1 MQQTERI
8 GFIGLGDIGAPMAM
22 RILDAGHPLRVFN
35 RTAARTAPFVARGA
49 PAAASPADLARS
61 CDVILICVSNAASVD
76 EVVFGPSGLASAG
89 DPRHLVVDLSTIDPP
104 ATRAMA
110 ARLRQCC
117 GADWIDTPVSG
128 GRAGARAGTLAV
140 MAGGDA
146 AQIDRA
152 RPFLMSFAGRV
163 TRMGPLGCGVATK
176 ACNQMLNFG
185 TAAVIAETL
194 NFAARFGIDPSI
206 IPDAVAG
213 GFADSAVLRHFGK
226 AMADG
231 TYSGD
236 SLMAMKDIDIVLDLG
251 RSTGSAMPITG
262 LVASMFRL
270 LIAQGHTTG
279 GLGAP
284 MRLYADGPLSTAG
297 TDPAP

>member
-1 MQQTERI
+1 MPQTERI
-8 GFIGLGDIGAPMAM
+8 GFIGLGAIGAPMAM
-22 RILDAGHPLRVFN
+22 RVLGAGHALHVFN
-35 RTAARTAPFVARGA
+35 RTAARAAPLVARGA
-49 PAAASPADLARS
+49 VAAASPADLARS
-61 CDVILICVSNAASVD
+61 CELILICVTDAASV
-76 EVVFGPSGLASAG
+76 EAVVFGPSGLASAG
-89 DPRHLVVDLSTIDPP
+89 HAGHLFVDLSTIDPT

-110 ARLRQCC
+110 ARLRQQC
-117 GADWIDTPVSG
+117 GAAWIDTPVSG
-128 GRAGARAGTLAV
+128 GPEGARAGTLAV

-146 AQIDRA
+146 ADIERA
-152 RPFLMSFAGRV
+152 HPVLMSFAGRV

-213 GFADSAVLRHFGK
+213 GFADSAVLRHVGK
-226 AMADG
+226 AMAEG
-231 TYSGD
+231 TYGGNSV
-236 SLMAMKDIDIVLDLG
+236 MAMKDIDIVLDLG

-262 LVASMFRL
+262 LVASMYRL

-284 MRLYADGPLSTAG
+284 MRIYADGPLKVSGAE
-297 TDPAP
+297 PAS